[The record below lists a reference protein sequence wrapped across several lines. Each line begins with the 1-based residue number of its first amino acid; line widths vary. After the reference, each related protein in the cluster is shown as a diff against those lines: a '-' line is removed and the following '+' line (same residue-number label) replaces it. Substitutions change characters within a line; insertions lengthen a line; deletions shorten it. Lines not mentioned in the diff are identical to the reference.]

1 MRIANRD
8 YYNIHRYVC
17 TKYTICIF
25 DRLLLEK
32 VMNSKGIILMM
43 RFMGTRHKQLKNKYS
58 QVGKTFGSI
67 LTTRW
72 LCLSKHSIYGSAG
85 GSLVSNPPARAEER
99 GSTPGPG
106 RSHLPPKP
114 VHHSYWSPSAPEP
127 MLYNERC
134 HHDEWAQHRDGRG
147 VPARLNER
155 KSLAATKTQHSHK

>member
-67 LTTRW
+67 LT
-72 LCLSKHSIYGSAG
+72 S
-85 GSLVSNPPARAEER
+85 
-99 GSTPGPG
+99 
-106 RSHLPPKP
+106 
-114 VHHSYWSPSAPEP
+114 
-127 MLYNERC
+127 
-134 HHDEWAQHRDGRG
+134 Q
-147 VPARLNER
+147 
-155 KSLAATKTQHSHK
+155 